1 MKSNQFAYCQLR
13 VVRDP
18 QGSSYLLHRKVLV
31 QHVVTEDDPYAV
43 YIMHS
48 LSAGE

>member
-1 MKSNQFAYCQLR
+1 MKSNRFAYCQLR

-18 QGSSYLLHRKVLV
+18 QGSLYLLHRKVPV
-31 QHVVTEDDPYAV
+31 KHVITEDDPYAV

-48 LSAGE
+48 LSGE